1 MKHIDIRAAWVQQLR
16 NADKVKLVQVAG
28 ANNEA
33 DYFTKILPRPASI
46 AAQRLLMHDLLR
58 TSQESAE
65 GQGSVC
71 DGVPSSKK
79 RGRAAGK
86 KKKRNKTETKG
97 TASTKAAEL
106 EDQEKSLDLP

>member
-1 MKHIDIRAAWVQQLR
+1 M
-16 NADKVKLVQVAG
+16 AG
-28 ANNEA
+28 APVA
-33 DYFTKILPRPASI
+33 APH
-46 AAQRLLMHDLLR
+46 AAQVHAITENDEVAMR
-58 TSQESAE
+58 
-65 GQGSVC
+65 VC